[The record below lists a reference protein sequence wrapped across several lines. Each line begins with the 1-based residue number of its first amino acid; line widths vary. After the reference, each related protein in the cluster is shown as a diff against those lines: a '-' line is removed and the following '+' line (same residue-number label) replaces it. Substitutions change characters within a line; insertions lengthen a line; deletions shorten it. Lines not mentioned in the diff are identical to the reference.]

1 VQATLVLA
9 SVESA
14 RKELESVAA
23 SLARTPRLEQL
34 LRYLARR
41 YFEGEADQLT
51 EYNIA
56 TEVFGRK
63 KTNFIASE
71 DAIARVETHRLRKR
85 LTAFYENEG
94 KDHTVQIAIPLGTY
108 VPVFAERSVETGPA
122 IKPAGALEVLE
133 PDETASQLLPNRE
146 LHPETKGAAPATPL
160 PNQSIASSFEPNR
173 RLWLYALV
181 AAAFVLALFA
191 GRALLRSR
199 STATADSIAQ
209 NAKRSPAPAQPP
221 QPQASSPSASPRL
234 APVSLPFRMIA
245 GYTGAP
251 QRDNAG
257 DSWQPDQ
264 YFHEGWALRQSKAFL
279 ARTSNP
285 LIFRHGR
292 AGDFSYDI
300 PLAPGVYE
308 LHLYFLQV
316 SEAAQSEDAENQAAF
331 SVAINGDL
339 ALKRFDIVSDA
350 MGRNVADE
358 RVFHDVSP
366 AADGMLHVSLS
377 TEFGTP
383 SLSAL
388 QILPGTAH
396 KQLPIRIVMQPT
408 SYTDSNGRLW
418 SPDNYF
424 LSGRYLPHNVPGS
437 NPDLFSSERFG
448 HFEYAFPVDP
458 RDRYT
463 VVLHFVELYFGT
475 EGSGVPGEGS
485 RVFRVLCNGNTLLDN
500 FDIYKEAGNFHVLQ
514 KTFHHLK
521 PTAQGKLNVMFEPI
535 LNYATVS
542 AIEILDESN
551 EQVP

>member
-1 VQATLVLA
+1 VQEIPVLA
-9 SVESA
+9 SAESA

-34 LRYLARR
+34 LRYLARG
-41 YFEGEADQLT
+41 YFEGETDQLT

-63 KTNFIASE
+63 KTSFIASE

-85 LTAFYENEG
+85 LTAFYENQG
-94 KDHTVQIAIPLGTY
+94 KDHTVQISIPLGTY
-108 VPVFAERSVETGPA
+108 VPVFAERSVEIDLADEPVDV
-122 IKPAGALEVLE
+122 LEVLE
-133 PDETASQLLPNRE
+133 PDETGSLFLENSEQL
-146 LHPETKGAAPATPL
+146 PETGGAAPAKPEQ
-160 PNQSIASSFEPNR
+160 NRYIALAFEPKR

-181 AAAFVLALFA
+181 AAALVLSIFV
-191 GRALLRSR
+191 GRGVLGSR
-199 STATADSIAQ
+199 STAITNAVAQ
-209 NAKRSPAPAQPP
+209 NSKQGRAALEPP
-221 QPQASSPSASPRL
+221 QTSSTSGSGRFT
-234 APVSLPFRMIA
+234 PVALPFRMIA
-245 GYTGAP
+245 GYAGAP

-257 DSWQPDQ
+257 DNWQQDQ
-264 YFHEGWALRQSKAFL
+264 YFHEGWALHQSKIFI

-285 LIFRHGR
+285 LIFRYGR

-308 LHLYFLQV
+308 LHLYFLQI

-331 SVAINGDL
+331 DVAINGDA
-339 ALKRFDIVSDA
+339 ALKQFDIVSDA

-358 RVFHDVSP
+358 RVFRDVSP
-366 AADGMLHVSLS
+366 AANGMLHVSLS
-377 TEFGTP
+377 TVFGTP
-383 SLSAL
+383 SLSAI
-388 QILPGTAH
+388 QILAGTSH
-396 KQLPIRIVMQPT
+396 KQLPIRIVTQPT

-437 NPDLFSSERFG
+437 NPDVLSSERFG

-475 EGSGVPGEGS
+475 EGSGVPGNGS

-500 FDIYKEAGNFHVLQ
+500 FDIYKEAGGFHVLQ
-514 KTFHHLK
+514 KTFYHLQ
-521 PTAQGKLNVMFEPI
+521 PSAQGKLNVMFEPI
-535 LNYATVS
+535 RNYATVS

-551 EQVP
+551 